1 MSAFAIFSIATS
13 TYNYIYASIV
23 LMKMQSINNLKDT
36 IIIKMAI
43 GSEQRNGNRL
53 DVKIKK
59 ADAMWLKT
67 TMNQPIIFNCGG

>member
-1 MSAFAIFSIATS
+1 MIVSAIFSIATS

-43 GSEQRNGNRL
+43 GRENKEMKSTLN
-53 DVKIKK
+53 
-59 ADAMWLKT
+59 
-67 TMNQPIIFNCGG
+67 

>member
-43 GSEQRNGNRL
+43 GRELSKWKVIGCENKKGSCNV
-53 DVKIKK
+53 VKNYN
-59 ADAMWLKT
+59 AAAFYL
-67 TMNQPIIFNCGG
+67 